1 MRHCRSPPRHSSVE
15 SAGRP
20 LVTGLPHRWALRPI
34 KAEQRRASLHHLPQ
48 LTRHLEHIKFA
59 MATRKDSTDA
69 QMLFVGSACS
79 LANCTQHD
87 FLPIKCNLCSATFCS
102 DHFRPDEHKCTKY
115 DPAKADRVAPS
126 CPLCSTPVSI
136 PLGQDPNLKMDAHI
150 MNECTAMGN
159 RGNNRQAKRCAGPR
173 CAKVLIAPIRCDVQ
187 LSQGVLSEHRFP
199 QQHTCAA
206 GSTKPSPSPT
216 PTPQPVMSKLSDK
229 LSGVSIGGM
238 RPGNVAPKPKPVPS
252 SSEGAGS
259 SKPAVHNPFNKTD
272 RCDPTSHASADAD
285 VLPATK
291 RPTAIDTSRAKAER
305 GFSAE
310 RVARAQQEGLLSDAE
325 KARLA
330 RLEAEAKQ
338 DGDCVLM

>member
-1 MRHCRSPPRHSSVE
+1 MGAPANQTR
-15 SAGRP
+15 GR
-20 LVTGLPHRWALRPI
+20 
-34 KAEQRRASLHHLPQ
+34 RRASPFHHILQP
-48 LTRHLEHIKFA
+48 TRHPGYIKLA

-79 LANCTQHD
+79 LANCNQHD

-102 DHFRPDEHKCTKY
+102 DHFRPDGHNCSKF

-136 PLGQDPNLKMDAHI
+136 PLGQDPNLKMDTHI

-159 RGNNRQAKRCAGPR
+159 RANTRQAKRCAGPR
-173 CAKVLIAPIRCDVQ
+173 CTKVLIAPIRCDNCRKEFCP
-187 LSQGVLSEHRFP
+187 EHRFP

-206 GSTKPSPSPT
+206 ASAKPSSSPA
-216 PTPQPVMSKLSDK
+216 PTPQPVMSKLTDK
-229 LSGVSIGGM
+229 LSGVSVGGIRAGQSSASASAAM
-238 RPGNVAPKPKPVPS
+238 AAINRAAASARPAPKANVAPKPKPTPS

-272 RCDPTSHASADAD
+272 R
-285 VLPATK
+285 
-291 RPTAIDTSRAKAER
+291 RAKAER
-305 GFSAE
+305 LSQLRGL
-310 RVARAQQEGLLSDAE
+310 QQRNRKGLLSEAE

-330 RLEAEAKQ
+330 ELESEAKK